1 MNVSILI
8 VIRLFL
14 HTLFCLSSFRGQNMF
29 AKIAE
34 IFYIS
39 KILPGNLQAYHIFAA
54 KTARTAM
61 KAKAD
66 INNN

>member
-1 MNVSILI
+1 
-8 VIRLFL
+8 
-14 HTLFCLSSFRGQNMF
+14 MF